1 MPAADLPEL
10 VNPVKAR
17 MQAGEVSLGMIV
29 RLARSG
35 DVVRIAKSSG
45 HDFVFIDAQHS
56 LFSLET
62 IGHLAQVGLGCG
74 TAVLVR
80 ARSCDDPDISLML
93 DNGVTGII
101 FPDVNTAEEARRA
114 VDACKFAPI
123 GKRSVAGFYPNFDC
137 RPLPLAHS
145 VRVLNEATL
154 VVCMIETREGLAN
167 VEEIAAVAGVD
178 VVHVGC
184 NDLLAAMGK
193 PGAFGDAEVVA
204 AVERVIAAAARQ
216 GKFAGLGGER
226 DLERQLGFIKKG
238 VRFVTTQTDMG
249 FLMAEATRRTE
260 QIRKAMGSIELKK
273 EQQF

>member
-1 MPAADLPEL
+1 MPADLPDL

-17 MQAGEVSLGMIV
+17 MQAGDVSLGMIV

-35 DVVRIAKSSG
+35 DVVRIAKSTG
-45 HDFVFIDAQHS
+45 HDFIFIDAQHS

-62 IGHLAQVGLGCG
+62 IGHMAQVGLGCG

-101 FPDVNTAEEARRA
+101 FPDIDTAAEARRA

-123 GKRSVAGFYPNFDC
+123 GKRSVAGGYPNFDY
-137 RPLPLAHS
+137 RPLPLSHS
-145 VRVLNEATL
+145 THALNDSTL

-167 VEEIAAVAGVD
+167 VAEIAAVPGVD

-193 PGAFGDAEVVA
+193 PGAFGDPEVAA
-204 AVERVIAAAARQ
+204 AVERVIAVANEHGR
-216 GKFAGLGGER
+216 FAGLGGER
-226 DLERQLGFIKKG
+226 DLERQLGFIRKG

-249 FLMAEATRRTE
+249 FLMVEASRRTD
-260 QIRKAMGSIELKK
+260 QIRKAMR
-273 EQQF
+273 

>member
-1 MPAADLPEL
+1 MPAADLPDL

-35 DVVRIAKSSG
+35 DVVRIAKSTG
-45 HDFVFIDAQHS
+45 HDFIFIDAQHS

-62 IGHLAQVGLGCG
+62 IGHMAQVGLGSG

-101 FPDVNTAEEARRA
+101 FPDVNTAAEAKRA

-123 GKRSVAGFYPNFDC
+123 GKRSVAGGYPNFDC

-145 VRVLNEATL
+145 IRVLNDTTL
-154 VVCMIETREGLAN
+154 VVCMIETREDLCN
-167 VEEIAAVAGVD
+167 VEDIAAVAGVD

-193 PGAFGDAEVVA
+193 PGAFGDPEVVA
-204 AVERVIAAAARQ
+204 AVERVISAAAAAA
-216 GKFAGLGGER
+216 KFAGLGGER

-249 FLMAEATRRTE
+249 FLMAEAGRRTE
-260 QIRKAMGSIELKK
+260 QIRKAMG
-273 EQQF
+273 

>member
-1 MPAADLPEL
+1 MPADLPEL

-17 MQAGEVSLGMIV
+17 MRSGDVSLGMIV

-35 DVVRIAKSSG
+35 DVVRIARSTG

-62 IGHLAQVGLGCG
+62 IGHMAQVGLGCG

-101 FPDVNTAEEARRA
+101 FPDIDSAAEAQRA

-123 GKRSVAGFYPNFDC
+123 GKRSVGGGYPDFDY
-137 RPLPLAHS
+137 RPLPLAHAT
-145 VRVLNEATL
+145 RALNDSTL
-154 VVCMIETREGLAN
+154 VVCMIETRAGLEN

-178 VVHVGC
+178 VLHVGC

-193 PGAFGDAEVVA
+193 PGAFGDPEVVA
-204 AVERVIAAAARQ
+204 AVERVIAVANAH
-216 GKFAGLGGER
+216 GKFTGLGGER
-226 DLERQLGFIKKG
+226 DLERQLGFIQKG
-238 VRFVTTQTDMG
+238 VRFVTTQTDIG
-249 FLMAEATRRTE
+249 FLIAEASRRTE
-260 QIRKAMGSIELKK
+260 QIRKAMR
-273 EQQF
+273 

>member
-1 MPAADLPEL
+1 MPSADLPEL
-10 VNPVKAR
+10 VNPVKQR
-17 MQAGEVSLGMIV
+17 MRAGEVALGMIV

-35 DVVRIAKSSG
+35 DIVRVAKSSG

-80 ARSCDDPDISLML
+80 VRSCDDPDISLLL

-101 FPDVNTAEEARRA
+101 FPDVNTAAQARLA
-114 VDACKFAPI
+114 VDACKFAPL
-123 GKRSVAGFYPNFDC
+123 GKRSVAGGYPNFDC
-137 RPLPLAHS
+137 AAVPLAQAT
-145 VRVLNEATL
+145 RALNEATL
-154 VVCMIETREGLAN
+154 VVCMIETQEGLGN
-167 VEEIAAVAGVD
+167 VDEIAAVDGVD

-193 PGAFGDAEVVA
+193 PGAFGDPQIVA
-204 AVERVIAAAARQ
+204 AVERVIAAAGTH
-216 GKFAGLGGER
+216 GKFPGLGGER
-226 DLERQLGFIKKG
+226 DLARQLAFIQKG

-249 FLMAEATRRTE
+249 FLMAEASRRTAE
-260 QIRKAMGSIELKK
+260 IRQALR
-273 EQQF
+273 

>member
-1 MPAADLPEL
+1 MPPADLPEL

-17 MQAGEVSLGMIV
+17 MRAGEVALGMIV

-35 DVVRIAKSSG
+35 DIVRVAKTSG
-45 HDFVFIDAQHS
+45 HDFVFIDRQHS

-101 FPDVNTAEEARRA
+101 FPDVNTAAQARRA
-114 VDACKFAPI
+114 VEACKFAPV
-123 GKRSVAGFYPNFDC
+123 GKRSVGGGYPNFDC
-137 RPLPLAHS
+137 AAVPLAHAT
-145 VRVLNEATL
+145 RALNEATL
-154 VVCMIETREGLAN
+154 VVCMIETQEGLRN
-167 VEEIAAVAGVD
+167 VDAIAAVDGVD

-193 PGAFGDAEVVA
+193 PGAFGDPQIVA
-204 AVERVIAAAARQ
+204 AVENVIAAARQ
-216 GKFAGLGGER
+216 HGKFPGLGGER
-226 DLERQLGFIKKG
+226 DLARQLDFIRKG
-238 VRFVTTQTDMG
+238 VRFVTTQTDLG
-249 FLMAEATRRTE
+249 FLLAEASRRTAE
-260 QIRKAMGSIELKK
+260 IRKALS
-273 EQQF
+273 